1 MTNET
6 SKQIL
11 GHGITYLVSGK
22 LEGDQTSWS
31 SSYQCPIISSL
42 AFFQAEGRVKE
53 LGALVN
59 TFKPILNVYSAAR
72 PESEEVYL
80 LREGIVQ
87 IGKSSLVETTGDD
100 FYSDRFRI
108 ILRPMG
114 NRLADLSGLARELGL
129 PHNFPNF
136 KMYYKE

>member
-6 SKQIL
+6 SKPIL
-11 GHGITYLVSGK
+11 GNNITFLVSGK

-87 IGKSSLVETTGDD
+87 IGKSSVVEARGDD
-100 FYSDRFRI
+100 IYRDRFRI
-108 ILRPMG
+108 ILRPDS
-114 NRLADLSGLARELGL
+114 NRLTDLNGLARKLNL
-129 PHNFPNF
+129 PHNLPNF
-136 KMYYKE
+136 KMYYEV